1 MGSTPIASS
10 MNIVPWA
17 ILGGI
22 ILIIVMIYIYISTKK
37 TIKNLPN
44 TEAGGRYGDDADIS
58 Y

>member
-1 MGSTPIASS
+1 

>member
-1 MGSTPIASS
+1 

-22 ILIIVMIYIYISTKK
+22 LLIITLVYIYMSIRK
-37 TIKNLPN
+37 TIKDLPN
-44 TEAGGRYGDDADIS
+44 TRPGGRFGDDADIS